1 MVLDPIGVANIFMSP
16 IGVSLAY
23 SSYSLSQ
30 TRTFGYSVSGF
41 SSFHLRITVSIVQ
54 VLRFV
59 RYRLYFLTKIN
70 QMVKSLLTVK
80 WLIIIH

>member
-1 MVLDPIGVANIFMSP
+1 MANIFMSL

-30 TRTFGYSVSGF
+30 TRTFGYPVWGF
-41 SSFHLRITVSIVQ
+41 SSFHLKITVSVVQ

-80 WLIIIH
+80 WFIIIH